1 MTKITGMIRVTG
13 ITKMTRVTGT
23 IKMTEVTG
31 VTEVTRVTRVNGFTV
46 MAGKVWLAGMT
57 RTSRNTGITR
67 NKIRGLG

>member
-1 MTKITGMIRVTG
+1 M
-13 ITKMTRVTGT
+13 

-57 RTSRNTGITR
+57 RTTRNTGMTR
-67 NKIRGLG
+67 DKIRGLG

>member
-1 MTKITGMIRVTG
+1 M
-13 ITKMTRVTGT
+13 

-31 VTEVTRVTRVNGFTV
+31 MIKKTEVTEVTRVTRVNGLTV

-57 RTSRNTGITR
+57 RTTRNTGMAR